1 MNKKVKALAAIMLL
15 LAVAAKASP
24 VSRSEAS
31 TLAAAFLK
39 QPVAEQVA
47 IPFTN
52 LYVFNGDHGFVIL
65 AADDCVIPVLGYSL
79 EQPFSTDMAES
90 TLEWLR
96 AYNQEIQANKD
107 ARIEASTEVKAAWA
121 SLRENGSLPVFNRSE
136 VCPLVFTRWRQRS
149 PYNMYCPEESLTG
162 CVAIVMGQI
171 MKYWECPVRG
181 VGSHS
186 YYYEPYGTLSANF
199 GATTYDWDNMP
210 ATINDNS
217 ADAAKRA
224 VATLLYHCGVS
235 VDMKYSPDGS
245 STPSTKVL
253 DAMTQYFSYDPA
265 ISLEYKSNYTDNQWK
280 QLLKDELDALRP
292 VFYAGQTRAAH
303 AFICDGYDASDL
315 FHFNWGWGGT
325 NDGFYAIGALNPGT
339 YGPYNAINYAI
350 VGIKPAAGSG
360 PAIPAPVEL
369 DVYPS
374 GYNVV
379 LEWLMPVDNPSY
391 TFKVSR
397 NGTQIA
403 EGLTEPAFVDRN
415 ATQGSFTYQVWAVLN
430 GVDSQKKATYQI
442 ELARIDA
449 QPSDPTQGTVTGAGL
464 EEIDFFHVVKAIPNN
479 GFAFLCWMEDGQVV
493 STSPEYYFNVTGDR
507 QLVAQF
513 SGLGVEE
520 EETPTVV
527 YQVEIFTLNGVKLE
541 SIKENAHGVYL
552 LRLTTD
558 KGIVTKKIVK

>member
-1 MNKKVKALAAIMLL
+1 MKRFNIIVLGLL
-15 LAVAAKASP
+15 IAVAAKASP

-31 TLAAAFLK
+31 ALAAAFLK
-39 QPVAEQVA
+39 QPVAEQA
-47 IPFTN
+47 ATSFAN
-52 LYVFNGDHGFVIL
+52 FYVFNGNHGFVIL

-79 EQPFSTDMAES
+79 EQPFCADMVES
-90 TLEWLR
+90 TLEWLQ
-96 AYNQEIQANKD
+96 AYNQEIQAIKE

-121 SLRENGSLPVFNRSE
+121 SLREDGTLPVCNRYE
-136 VCPLVFTRWRQRS
+136 VNPLVFTHWRQGS
-149 PYNMYCPEESLTG
+149 PYNMYCPEGSVTG
-162 CVAIVMGQI
+162 CVAMVMAQI
-171 MKYWECPVRG
+171 MKYWECPTRG

-199 GATTYDWDNMP
+199 GATSYDWDNMP
-210 ATINDNS
+210 AAINNNS
-217 ADAAKRA
+217 ANAAKQA

-253 DAMTQYFSYDPA
+253 DAMPQYFSYDPSM
-265 ISLEYKSNYTDNQWK
+265 SLEYKSNYTDNQWK
-280 QLLKDELDALRP
+280 QLLKSELDALRP
-292 VFYAGQTRAAH
+292 MFYAGQTRAAH
-303 AFICDGYDASDL
+303 AFICDGYDASDY

-325 NDGFYAIGALNPGT
+325 NDGYYAIGALNPGT

-350 VGIKPAAGSG
+350 VGIKPADGGG
-360 PAIPAPVEL
+360 PAIPAPVDL

-374 GYNVV
+374 GYDVV
-379 LEWLMPVDNPSY
+379 LEWWMPVDHPSY

-403 EGLTEPAFVDRN
+403 SGLTEPAFVDHN
-415 ATQGSFTYQVWAVLN
+415 ASQGSFTYQVWAVLN
-430 GVDSQKKATYQI
+430 GVDSQKKATYEIELVQI
-442 ELARIDA
+442 EVES
-449 QPSDPTQGTVTGAGL
+449 SDPSQGTVTGAGL
-464 EEIDFFHVVKAIPNN
+464 AEIDVLHIVNAVPKE
-479 GFAFLCWMEDGQVV
+479 GFAFLCWMENGEVV
-493 STSPEYYFNVTGDR
+493 STRPEYMFNVTGNR
-507 QLVAQF
+507 HLVAQF

-520 EETPTVV
+520 EETSSVV